1 ARVLSIPLPDSGFR
15 FGDIVLNDGAATG
28 WRKLNEQEVPVFNC
42 LALLRASTLS
52 TWVAEVDL
60 SSASPPVASAVAL
73 LEELAQQRA
82 LAAEDWSSSIHILCK
97 ACSEGKPYS
106 DHDHPAPEVGPR
118 RRLAI
123 AAPDVTHAER
133 LLNDW

>member
-1 ARVLSIPLPDSGFR
+1 GFR
-15 FGDIVLNDGAATG
+15 FGDVVLNDGAATG
-28 WRKLNEQEVPVFNC
+28 RRKLNEQEVPVFNC

-60 SSASPPVASAVAL
+60 SSATSPGESAVAL

-82 LAAEDWSSSIHILCK
+82 LAAEDWSTSIRILCK
-97 ACSEGKPYS
+97 ACSGGGPYS
-106 DHDHPAPEVGPR
+106 DHDHPVPEVGPR

-123 AAPDVTHAER
+123 AAPDASHAEG
-133 LLNDW
+133 LLEDWRSRAG